1 MVDTLGGYGLTAPAY
16 KINFKREKVISF
28 GVSVDPSTGRSLHN
42 GTRRGSL
49 AEPLTMH
56 PAYPPRQSS
65 ACGIVVVERRGF
77 MYVNLWA

>member
-1 MVDTLGGYGLTAPAY
+1 MGIVNL
-16 KINFKREKVISF
+16 NEQKVISF
-28 GVSVDPSTGRSLHN
+28 GVSVDPSMGRSLHN
-42 GTRRGSL
+42 GARRGSL

-65 ACGIVVVERRGF
+65 VCGTVVVERRGF